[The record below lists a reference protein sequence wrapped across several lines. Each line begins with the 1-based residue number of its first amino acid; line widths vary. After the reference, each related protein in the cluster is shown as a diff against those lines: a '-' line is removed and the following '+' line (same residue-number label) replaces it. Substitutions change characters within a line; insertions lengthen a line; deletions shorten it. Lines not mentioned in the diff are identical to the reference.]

1 MALAEAE
8 DWDVIESKICLP
20 NAFTQGSNSIWP
32 TAANKVR
39 PECVLGGR
47 LVARLYGW
55 MAIFC
60 ILHDIRFMDHI
71 YGAHLWKAP
80 KERDCPAQLPTP
92 PVHHRP
98 GMSNAVNNGTKAKRQ
113 KHSIIIKLKS
123 VYLCTLVATPA
134 APPAAPATATA
145 TAFE

>member
-1 MALAEAE
+1 MEGPQGE
-8 DWDVIESKICLP
+8 RLP
-20 NAFTQGSNSIWP
+20 S
-32 TAANKVR
+32 TAT
-39 PECVLGGR
+39 
-47 LVARLYGW
+47 Y
-55 MAIFC
+55 
-60 ILHDIRFMDHI
+60 
-71 YGAHLWKAP
+71 
-80 KERDCPAQLPTP
+80 TP
-92 PVHHRP
+92 SSSSS